1 VAEGPLTLRSPA
13 DDINVVHAYI
23 ERVWAEHPGLGVM
36 DRLRFE
42 TALIELAANV
52 IQHADDGNGIIADI
66 TISVD
71 DTTITGNISDSSP
84 AGMVDMSMR
93 EMPDEYAESGRGI
106 AFIQRL
112 VDVFHYER
120 RDDENFWVI
129 IKRRAK
135 A

>member
-1 VAEGPLTLRSPA
+1 MTEEVLTLRSPA

-23 ERVWAEHPGLGVM
+23 ERVWSRHPDLDRM

-52 IQHADDGNGIIADI
+52 IQHADDGNGIVADVSI
-66 TISVD
+66 EID
-71 DTTITGNISDSSP
+71 DEYIRGHISDSSP
-84 AGMVDMSMR
+84 AGKVDMAMR
-93 EMPDEYAESGRGI
+93 AMPDEHAESGRGI

-120 RDDENFWVI
+120 RDDENLWMI
-129 IKRRAK
+129 QKRRAGS
-135 A
+135 

>member
-1 VAEGPLTLRSPA
+1 MPEGPLTLRSPA

-23 ERVWAEHPGLGVM
+23 ERVWAEHDNLDMM

-66 TISVD
+66 SIEIDGDSIRGT
-71 DTTITGNISDSSP
+71 ISDSSP
-84 AGMVDMSMR
+84 AGMVDLAMR
-93 EMPDEYAESGRGI
+93 DMPDELAESGRGI

-120 RDDENFWVI
+120 RDDENLWVI
-129 IKRRAK
+129 QKRRAK
-135 A
+135 G

>member
-1 VAEGPLTLRSPA
+1 VTEWPLTLRSPA

-23 ERVWAEHPGLGVM
+23 ERIWAEHDDLDMM

-52 IQHADDGNGIIADI
+52 IQHADDGNGIVADI
-66 TISVD
+66 AIEVD
-71 DTTITGNISDSSP
+71 GESIRGTISDSSP
-84 AGMVDMSMR
+84 AGKVDMAMR
-93 EMPDEYAESGRGI
+93 EMPDELAESGRGI

-120 RDDENFWVI
+120 RDDLNLWVVQ
-129 IKRRAK
+129 KRRTK

>member
-1 VAEGPLTLRSPA
+1 MPDEVLTLRSPA

-23 ERVWAEHPGLGVM
+23 ERVWAAHDDLDVM

-66 TISVD
+66 AIVVD
-71 DTTITGNISDSSP
+71 GDLIKATISDSSP
-84 AGMVDMSMR
+84 AGLVDLSMR
-93 EMPDEYAESGRGI
+93 EMPDELAESGRGI

-112 VDVFHYER
+112 VDIFHYER
-120 RDDENFWVI
+120 RDDENLWVI
-129 IKRRAK
+129 QKRRTK
-135 A
+135 S